1 MIRDTVAAILKH
13 AVKKTGIEDTTI
25 PLAHPADPA
34 HGDYA
39 TSIALKYAKK
49 RGVPPIELAQ
59 HIADNIQ
66 KGDVIESVEVVKPGF
81 INVFLANSVLTD
93 ELKKMDDSYPEI
105 PALDKKALIEF
116 GQPNTHKLPH
126 IGHLFSYIFGE
137 SLSRIYEQSGY
148 KVKRANYQGD
158 IGLHVAK
165 CLWYVVTHKTDL
177 PATAPLKEKIEFL
190 QKGYQEGSEAY
201 DNNEDSKKEIDAINK
216 ALYHEQD
223 DDLMKLWKDTREWC
237 IEYYDAFQT
246 RLGIKYDRQFFE
258 TETWKLGKELV
269 EQNTG
274 TVFEKS
280 QNAVIFRGEEY
291 GLHTRVFINKHGN
304 PTYEGK
310 ELGLYEAKRQAYA
323 QINESITTTASEQN
337 EYFKVVFKA
346 IEKLYP
352 EQHTSYK
359 HLGYGMINLTTGKMS
374 SRTGEIVGA
383 FELVEITK
391 NAITDAFEIQDPARA
406 ETIAIAAVKYSFLKS
421 DPFKNMTF
429 DLEKSIT
436 REGDSGP
443 YLLYTYVRTRSILK
457 DETVLRDIS
466 LTDVSSGAINTEE
479 KALLRLLSQYPEA
492 IEQAKMQYS
501 PSVIATYLFTLAQSY
516 NLFYQKHSVLKAEE
530 SEKPLRI
537 SLTQATGTI
546 LKSGLHLLG
555 IETVEKM

>member
-1 MIRDTVAAILKH
+1 MIRDTVAAILKQ
-13 AVKKTGIEDTTI
+13 AIEKTGIEDTNI
-25 PLAHPADPA
+25 PLAHPTDPA

-39 TSIALKYAKK
+39 SSIALKHAKK
-49 RGVPPIELAQ
+49 RGVAPIDLAQ
-59 HIADNIQ
+59 QIADNIQ
-66 KGDVIESVEVVKPGF
+66 KGDCIESVEVVKPGF
-81 INVFLANSVLTD
+81 INVFLANTVLTD
-93 ELKKMDDSYPEI
+93 ELRKMDVSYPEV
-105 PALDKKALIEF
+105 PALDKKVLVEF

-126 IGHLFSYIFGE
+126 IGHLFSYVFGE
-137 SLSRIYEQSGY
+137 SLSRIYEKSGY
-148 KVKRANYQGD
+148 DVKRANYQGD

-165 CLWYVVTHKTDL
+165 CLWYVVTHKADL
-177 PATAPLKEKIEFL
+177 SDTAPLKEKIEFL
-190 QKGYQEGSEAY
+190 QKGYQAGSQAY
-201 DNNEDSKKEIDAINK
+201 DSDDDSKKEIDAINK

-223 DDLMKLWKDTREWC
+223 ADLMKLWKDTRAWC

-246 RLGIKYDRQFFE
+246 RLGIHYDRQFFE

-274 TVFEKS
+274 TIFEKS
-280 QNAVIFRGEEY
+280 QNAVIFRGEDY

-310 ELGLYEAKRQAYA
+310 ELGLYEAKRKAYPLVD
-323 QINESITTTASEQN
+323 QSITTTASEQN

-352 EQHTSYK
+352 EQHTVYK
-359 HLGYGMINLTTGKMS
+359 HLGYGMINLSTGKMS
-374 SRTGEIVGA
+374 SRTGAIVDA
-383 FELVEITK
+383 FQLVEITK
-391 NAITDAFEIQDPARA
+391 DAITDAFEIQDPARA
-406 ETIAIAAVKYSFLKS
+406 ESIAIAAVKYSFLKS

-443 YLLYTYVRTRSILK
+443 YLLYTYVRTRSIL
-457 DETVLRDIS
+457 RDVATLGEIS
-466 LTDVSSGAINTEE
+466 LNDVSGGAVNTEE
-479 KALLRLLSQYPEA
+479 KAVLRLLSQYPEA
-492 IEQAKMQYS
+492 IEQAKLQYS

-530 SEKPLRI
+530 AQKPLRI
-537 SLTQATGTI
+537 ALTQATGTI
-546 LKSGLHLLG
+546 LKSGLYLLG